1 LAVWTVSAE
10 VGTGAERIA
19 AALAEAA
26 GAELLDR
33 PALLELAHELQV
45 DLGGIDDVDE
55 LEARAGG
62 RLNLV
67 ACSMAILAGSGD
79 AVRALQEQRAL
90 PELVQVVAAAAAG
103 RPCVIL
109 APGAF
114 AALPL
119 HHTAVH
125 ARLHAPFAW
134 RVAQV
139 QRERLIDRRHAEK
152 AVRHD
157 DRARR
162 HWVHGLF
169 GVDVTDCRQFTVS
182 VDASRLPPD
191 RIVELLLAAA
201 GVPDGQPVAS

>member
-1 LAVWTVSAE
+1 MAVWTVSAE

-19 AALAEAA
+19 AGLAEAA
-26 GAELLDR
+26 GVDLLDR
-33 PALLELAHELQV
+33 PALLQLAHDLHV
-45 DLGGIDDVDE
+45 DLGGIEDVDE

-67 ACSMAILAGSGD
+67 AASMAVLAGSHD
-79 AVRALQEQRAL
+79 ALRMLHEQRTL
-90 PELVQVVAAAAAG
+90 RDVVEVVASAAAC

-125 ARLHAPFAW
+125 VRLHAPTAW
-134 RVAQV
+134 RVGEY
-139 QRERLIDRRHAEK
+139 QREHLVDRRHAEK
-152 AVRHD
+152 AVRAE

-162 HWVHGLF
+162 AWVHGLL
-169 GVDVTDCRQFTVS
+169 GADVTDCRQFAVS
-182 VDASRLPPD
+182 VDVSRVAPD
-191 RIVELLLAAA
+191 RVVELLLAAA
-201 GVPDGQPVAS
+201 GARAVQSA

>member
-1 LAVWTVSAE
+1 MAVWTVSAE

-19 AALAEAA
+19 AALADAA
-26 GAELLDR
+26 GVELLDR
-33 PALLELAHELQV
+33 PALLALAHELHV
-45 DLGGIDDVDE
+45 DLGGIEDIDE
-55 LEARAGG
+55 LEAHAGG
-62 RLNLV
+62 PLNLV

-79 AVRALQEQRAL
+79 AVRAMQEQRAL
-90 PELVQVVAAAAAG
+90 PELVQVVAAAAVT

-139 QRERLIDRRHAEK
+139 QRGRLIARRHAEK

-169 GVDVTDCRQFTVS
+169 GVDVADCRQFTVS
-182 VDASRLPPD
+182 VDASRLALD

-201 GVPDGQPVAS
+201 GVEAKEPVAP

>member
-1 LAVWTVSAE
+1 MAVWTVSAE

-26 GAELLDR
+26 GVELLDR
-33 PALLELAHELQV
+33 PALLQLAHDLHV
-45 DLGGIDDVDE
+45 DLGGIEDVDE

-67 ACSMAILAGSGD
+67 AASMGILAGSSD
-79 AVRALQEQRAL
+79 AARVLQEQCAL
-90 PELVQVVAAAAAG
+90 PELVQVVAAAAAH

-125 ARLHAPFAW
+125 ARLHAPVAW
-134 RVAQV
+134 RVGEY
-139 QRERLIDRRHAEK
+139 QRSHVVDRRHAEK
-152 AVRHD
+152 AVRHE

-162 HWVHGLF
+162 AWVHGLF
-169 GVDVTDCRQFTVS
+169 GVDVSDCRQFAVS
-182 VDASRLPPD
+182 VDVSRVAPG
-191 RIVELLLAAA
+191 RVVELLLAAA
-201 GVPDGQPVAS
+201 GARVVQLA

>member
-1 LAVWTVSAE
+1 MAVWTVSAE
-10 VGTGAERIA
+10 VGTGADRIA

-33 PALLELAHELQV
+33 PALLQLAHELHV
-45 DLGGIDDVDE
+45 DLGHIEDVDE

-62 RLNLV
+62 RLNLL
-67 ACSMAILAGSGD
+67 ACSMAMLAGSGA
-79 AVRALQEQRAL
+79 AVLAMQELRAL
-90 PELVQVVAAAAAG
+90 PELVQVVATAAAS

-125 ARLHAPFAW
+125 ARLFAPFAW

-139 QRERLIDRRHAEK
+139 QRERMIDRRHAEK

-157 DRARR
+157 DRARH

-169 GVDVTDCRQFTVS
+169 GVDVADCRQFTVS
-182 VDASRLPPD
+182 VDASRVAPD

-201 GVPDGQPVAS
+201 GVPARQP

>member
-1 LAVWTVSAE
+1 MAVWTVSAD
-10 VGTGAERIA
+10 VGTGAERV
-19 AALAEAA
+19 AA
-26 GAELLDR
+26 GLADAAGVQLLDR
-33 PALLELAHELQV
+33 PALLQLAQELHV
-45 DLGGIDDVDE
+45 DLGGIEDVDE

-62 RLNLV
+62 ALNLV

-79 AVRALQEQRAL
+79 AVRAMQEQRAL
-90 PELVQVVAAAAAG
+90 PELVQVVAAAAAS

-114 AALPL
+114 AALSL

-125 ARLHAPFAW
+125 ARLFAPFAW

-139 QRERLIDRRHAEK
+139 QRERLLDRRHAEK

-169 GVDVTDCRQFTVS
+169 GLDVADCRQFTVS
-182 VDASRLPPD
+182 VDASRVAPD

-201 GVPDGQPVAS
+201 GAPAPQPVAL

>member
-1 LAVWTVSAE
+1 MAVWTVSAE

-26 GAELLDR
+26 GVELLDR
-33 PALLELAHELQV
+33 PALLRLARDLHV
-45 DLGGIDDVDE
+45 DLGGIEDVDE

-67 ACSMAILAGSGD
+67 AASMAVLAGAPDGL
-79 AVRALQEQRAL
+79 RALQEQRSL
-90 PELVQVVAAAAAG
+90 RELVQVVATAAAS

-119 HHTAVH
+119 HRTAVH
-125 ARLHAPFAW
+125 ARLHAPVGW
-134 RVAQV
+134 RVGSY
-139 QRERLIDRRHAEK
+139 QREHLVDRRHAEK
-152 AVRHD
+152 AVRHE

-162 HWVHGLF
+162 AWVHGLLDA
-169 GVDVTDCRQFTVS
+169 DVTDCRRFAVS
-182 VDASRLPPD
+182 VDVSRIAPQ
-191 RIVELLLAAA
+191 RVVELLLAAA
-201 GVPDGQPVAS
+201 GARAVQPV

>member
-1 LAVWTVSAE
+1 MAVWTVSAE

-19 AALAEAA
+19 ALLAEAS

-33 PALLELAHELQV
+33 PALLRLAQDLHV
-45 DLGGIDDVDE
+45 DLGGIEDVDE
-55 LEARAGG
+55 LEAHAGG

-67 ACSMAILAGSGD
+67 ACSMAILAGAGD
-79 AVRALQEQRAL
+79 AVRAMQEQRVL
-90 PELVQVVAAAAAG
+90 PDLVQVVAAAAAS

-114 AALPL
+114 APLPL

-125 ARLHAPFAW
+125 ARLFAPVAW
-134 RVAQV
+134 RVEQV
-139 QRERLIDRRHAEK
+139 QRERLIDRRHAER

-162 HWVHGLF
+162 AWVQQLF
-169 GVDVTDCRQFTVS
+169 GIDVGDCRRFTVA
-182 VDASRLPPD
+182 VDASRVAPD

-201 GVPDGQPVAS
+201 GVPAAAPVG

>member
-1 LAVWTVSAE
+1 MTVWTVSAE
-10 VGTGAERIA
+10 VGTGADPIA
-19 AALAEAA
+19 ASLAEAA
-26 GAELLDR
+26 GADLLDR
-33 PALLELAHELQV
+33 PALLQLAHELHV
-45 DLGGIDDVDE
+45 DLGQIEDVDE

-79 AVRALQEQRAL
+79 AVRAMQEQRAL
-90 PELVQVVAAAAAG
+90 PELVQVVAAAAAS

-169 GVDVTDCRQFTVS
+169 GVDVGDCRQFTVA
-182 VDASRLPPD
+182 VDASRIAPD
-191 RIVELLLAAA
+191 RIVELLLAAG
-201 GVPDGQPVAS
+201 GVALPQAVAS